1 MSHPHF
7 KFRKERQAM
16 RKFQFFVIVEVVL
29 LTLGLLTILQE
40 DLSRFILIVAALLM
54 VVRFYNQDNR
64 GDFLLSASLLLL
76 LFIFMLNPYIV
87 LMVVFAVI
95 YVVINHF
102 SQVKKKNRYALVQF
116 QDAFL
121 TSKHERNQWIGSNV
135 HESDSYAFDD
145 INIIRMVGSDTI
157 DLTQVIVEGRDN
169 VILIRKV
176 FGPTTI
182 IVPIDVAIKAE
193 VSSIYGSIRY
203 LDFDQYDLR
212 NETISL
218 FKDSD
223 SKKVKRVKLVVNTLA
238 GDVEVR
244 RQ

>member
-16 RKFQFFVIVEVVL
+16 RKFQFFVIVEV
-29 LTLGLLTILQE
+29 GLLTILQE

-102 SQVKKKNRYALVQF
+102 SQVKKKNRYALV
-116 QDAFL
+116 
-121 TSKHERNQWIGSNV
+121 
-135 HESDSYAFDD
+135 
-145 INIIRMVGSDTI
+145 
-157 DLTQVIVEGRDN
+157 
-169 VILIRKV
+169 
-176 FGPTTI
+176 
-182 IVPIDVAIKAE
+182 
-193 VSSIYGSIRY
+193 
-203 LDFDQYDLR
+203 
-212 NETISL
+212 
-218 FKDSD
+218 
-223 SKKVKRVKLVVNTLA
+223 
-238 GDVEVR
+238 
-244 RQ
+244 